1 MSAASIKSSKHGG
14 KECVTEKSEGESPQQ
29 NGRHD
34 QSSMDET
41 DAPIRT
47 AEEQRSAA
55 SLPREDSPSAASPSR
70 KISSSASSLPRE
82 DSPSA
87 ASLPREDS
95 PSAASQSRKTSSSAA
110 SLPRESSPSTAS
122 LPRETTTPQNNQG
135 MRLPSTIAFCV
146 TLMANKVDIIV
157 CIDKLHIKSFQ
168 IFCRF

>member
-55 SLPREDSPSAASPSR
+55 
-70 KISSSASSLPRE
+70 SLPRE

-146 TLMANKVDIIV
+146 TLMANKVDIFV